1 MRYSTFQRKFKT
13 AEDFSRAYGALSCE
27 EARALIDAEPTGYH
41 IKACMFDCWRRA
53 RLEFLA
59 SKVRVS
65 FSGDGLLS
73 VVFFEDG
80 NEFDGNDF
88 EHVYTLD
95 AGSTAAFLNE
105 AQRRYSVPRENTKAV
120 LEWIAENVSR
130 PGTGEELQEKWIGRG
145 LHGTRTVRE
154 DFPGGISRT
163 EEF

>member
-1 MRYSTFQRKFKT
+1 MRYSTFQRKYKT
-13 AEDFSRAYGALSCE
+13 AEDFTKAYGALSCE

-80 NEFDGNDF
+80 SEFDANDF

-95 AGSTAAFLNE
+95 AGSTAAFLKE
-105 AQRRYSVPRENTKAV
+105 AQRGNPVPRDNTKAV